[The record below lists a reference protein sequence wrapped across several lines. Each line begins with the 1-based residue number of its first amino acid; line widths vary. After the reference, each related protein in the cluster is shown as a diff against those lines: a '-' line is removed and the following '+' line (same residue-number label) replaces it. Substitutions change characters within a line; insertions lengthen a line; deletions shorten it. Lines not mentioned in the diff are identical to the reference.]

1 MKKIILGASALLI
14 LACQPAALAHDAH
27 APMALISVSTVLA
40 MKFKNEFVSQAT
52 DRGGDLVVACATD
65 HC

>member
-1 MKKIILGASALLI
+1 M
-14 LACQPAALAHDAH
+14 Q
-27 APMALISVSTVLA
+27 MALISVSTVLA

-52 DRGGDLVVACATD
+52 DRGGDLLVACATD